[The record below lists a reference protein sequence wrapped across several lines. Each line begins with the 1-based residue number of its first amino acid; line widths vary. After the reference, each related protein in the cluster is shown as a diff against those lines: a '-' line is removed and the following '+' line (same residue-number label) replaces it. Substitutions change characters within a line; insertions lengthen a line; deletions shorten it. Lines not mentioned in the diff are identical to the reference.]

1 METTMNVTFIKIE
14 PGELNYWAMYIWS
27 NVLLDSFGMLKDEL
41 AVGPDEVADIAIAA
55 YERIIGDINPT
66 DRQRLVDKLSYAI
79 VMDRLKTEVKG
90 ISYNEA
96 SL

>member
-1 METTMNVTFIKIE
+1 MNVTFIKIE

>member
-1 METTMNVTFIKIE
+1 MDDKFIKLE
-14 PGELNYWAMYIWS
+14 PGELNYYAIYIWR

-55 YERIIGDINPT
+55 FERIIGDINQS
-66 DRQRLVDKLSYAI
+66 DRQRLIDKISFAI
-79 VMDRLKTEVKG
+79 IMDRLKAEVSS
-90 ISYNEA
+90 ISYNEV

>member
-1 METTMNVTFIKIE
+1 MDAFIKIDQ
-14 PGELNYWAMYIWS
+14 GELNYWAMYIWR
-27 NVLLDSFGMLKDEL
+27 NVLLDSFGLLKDEL

-55 YERIIGDINPT
+55 FERLMGDINPS

-79 VMDRLKTEVKG
+79 VMDRIKTEVKS
-90 ISYNEA
+90 ISYNEV

>member
-1 METTMNVTFIKIE
+1 MDAQFIKIE
-14 PGELNYWAMYIWS
+14 PGELNYWAMYIWR

-55 YERIIGDINPT
+55 FERIIGDINQS
-66 DRQRLVDKLSYAI
+66 DRQRLIDKISFAI
-79 VMDRLKTEVKG
+79 IMDRLKAEVSS
-90 ISYNEA
+90 ISYNEV

>member
-1 METTMNVTFIKIE
+1 MDEKFTQIE
-14 PGELNYWAMYIWS
+14 PGELNYYAIYIWR

-55 YERIIGDINPT
+55 FERIIGDINQS
-66 DRQRLVDKLSYAI
+66 DRQRLIDKISFAI
-79 VMDRLKTEVKG
+79 IMDRLKAEVSS
-90 ISYNEA
+90 ISYNEV

>member
-1 METTMNVTFIKIE
+1 MDAQFTQIE
-14 PGELNYWAMYIWS
+14 PGELNYYAIYIWR

-55 YERIIGDINPT
+55 FERIIGDINQS
-66 DRQRLVDKLSYAI
+66 DRQRLIDKISFAI
-79 VMDRLKTEVKG
+79 IMDRLKAEVSS
-90 ISYNEA
+90 ISYNEV

>member
-1 METTMNVTFIKIE
+1 MDDKFIKLE
-14 PGELNYWAMYIWS
+14 PCELNYYAIYIWR

-55 YERIIGDINPT
+55 FERIMGDINPS

-90 ISYNEA
+90 ISYSEV

>member
-1 METTMNVTFIKIE
+1 MDDKFIKLE
-14 PGELNYWAMYIWS
+14 PCELNYYAIYIWR

-55 YERIIGDINPT
+55 FERIMGDINPS

-79 VMDRLKTEVKG
+79 VMDRLKAEVKS
-90 ISYNEA
+90 ISYNEV